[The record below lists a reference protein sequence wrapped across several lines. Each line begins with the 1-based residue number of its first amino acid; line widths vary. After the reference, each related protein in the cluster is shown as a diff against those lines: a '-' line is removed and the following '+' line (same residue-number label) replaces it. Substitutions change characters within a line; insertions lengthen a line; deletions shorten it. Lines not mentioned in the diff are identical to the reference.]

1 MSAFQGRNKNFM
13 LHRVEIQDHAPAP
26 AGRRYIEMPAV
37 ASEARVAVTVDV
49 SAKRVLF
56 EEVTDRDTSDSI
68 LSKSRVENAK
78 GRTVRNEN
86 RVRARQFSE
95 SGEVGS
101 DLSLRLLEGT
111 AHEGQRILIPNKL
124 NEPSFATRP

>member
-1 MSAFQGRNKNFM
+1 M

-26 AGRRYIEMPAV
+26 AGRRYIEVPAV

-49 SAKRVLF
+49 RAKRVLF

-86 RVRARQFSE
+86 RAGKFGSSRDLAAYEASK
-95 SGEVGS
+95 EVKS
-101 DLSLRLLEGT
+101 KRW
-111 AHEGQRILIPNKL
+111 N
-124 NEPSFATRP
+124 